1 MTTPLPG
8 NSEEQAPGR
17 DQPAFSF
24 PNKTS
29 IHADDER
36 LLRETFAANAKEGCS
51 LLFRRYYVA
60 LCNHAVRF
68 VHSQEIAEDIVS
80 ELFEAFWHQRIFE
93 QVKSSYRAYL
103 YKAVRHRTYNY
114 LRWQLEPTDP
124 LDSMDISPVAQT
136 VNPDDALQYTEL
148 YLKVESI
155 IQDLSPQCRKAYLLK
170 RVEGK
175 RYDEIA
181 QEMQITPKAVEG
193 LVSRA
198 LTKLRTGLKESWF
211 LTIVIPML
219 F

>member
-8 NSEEQAPGR
+8 NSEDQASRGNRSP
-17 DQPAFSF
+17 FSF
-24 PNKTS
+24 ANKTP

-36 LLRETFAANAKEGCS
+36 LLREAFAVSPKDGCS
-51 LLFRRYYVA
+51 LLFRRYYVT

-68 VHSQEIAEDIVS
+68 VHSREIAEDIVS
-80 ELFEAFWHQRIFE
+80 ELFETFWQNRIFE
-93 QVKSSYRAYL
+93 QVESSYRAYL

-114 LRWQLEPTDP
+114 IRWQLDPTDP
-124 LDSMDISPVAQT
+124 LESMDFSPVAQT
-136 VNPDDALQYTEL
+136 VSPDEAMQYTEL

-155 IQDLSPQCRKAYLLK
+155 IQDLPPQCRRAYIMK

-175 RYDEIA
+175 KYDEIA
-181 QEMQITPKAVEG
+181 KELQISPKAVEG

-198 LTKLRTGLKESWF
+198 LLKLRTGLKESWF
-211 LTIVIPML
+211 LTLLLPIL